1 MENGLDRQSNILKI
15 FNTTFIVF
23 WLLIACFPF
32 IWTFW
37 GSFKVRADFFSR
49 ADWWYAITAFNT
61 LLLTVKIFTIQAF
74 CFSCFYGLFL
84 KSSSITFIL
93 TVCFLSFSFYYS
105 AWHRK
110 HAENIYAPV

>member
-1 MENGLDRQSNILKI
+1 MDYGLDKKSNSLKT
-15 FNTTFIVF
+15 FNTMFIVV

-61 LLLTVKIFTIQAF
+61 LLETGKSFTTELIVAH
-74 CFSCFYGLFL
+74 GLKVNFG
-84 KSSSITFIL
+84 
-93 TVCFLSFSFYYS
+93 
-105 AWHRK
+105 K
-110 HAENIYAPV
+110 HQETR